1 MVTNN
6 PFSQFF
12 SQNDF
17 SKAFEQ
23 YQTIPFEMNAFME
36 TQRKNIEALT
46 EAQQLAMENMQ
57 AVAQRQTEIVSQLIE
72 DNSKIAKE
80 LMGEGSP
87 EQKLAKN
94 ADLFKKIYEKT
105 TKDLQQLSDMISKS
119 NTEAGQ
125 VLNKRISASMG
136 EIKSALEKSNKKAA

>member
-6 PFSQFF
+6 PFSQLF

-136 EIKSALEKSNKKAA
+136 EIKSALEKGNKKAA